1 MLARDRVEAGGAGDR
16 IDLAIYETQSGF
28 RDRRTPSLLGAAY
41 TGYPG
46 RRQGGGSM
54 VARGVRPTSD
64 GYVNILG
71 HSPRYFPKFLELI
84 ERPDLVEHPDAKKP
98 PPQMSPEFIDEVE
111 ASYLGWLMQ
120 RTKQQVVVETQ
131 AIGALGGAVYTTE
144 DLLKDPHYR
153 GRGVWDTIDH
163 PVAGPA
169 EHAGRQ
175 LILSETP
182 RAPVQ
187 PAPLLGQHN
196 EQVLIDELGLDRAEF
211 DALLADGVIGSREAV
226 SA

>member
-1 MLARDRVEAGGAGDR
+1 
-16 IDLAIYETQSGF
+16 
-28 RDRRTPSLLGAAY
+28 
-41 TGYPG
+41 
-46 RRQGGGSM
+46 
-54 VARGVRPTSD
+54 
-64 GYVNILG
+64 
-71 HSPRYFPKFLELI
+71 
-84 ERPDLVEHPDAKKP
+84 
-98 PPQMSPEFIDEVE
+98 MSPEFVDEVE
-111 ASYLGWLMQ
+111 ASYLIWLLQ

-144 DLLKDPHYR
+144 DLLNDPHYR

-175 LILSETP
+175 LILSKTP
-182 RAPVQ
+182 RDPVR

-196 EQVLIDELGLDRAEF
+196 REVLVDELGLDAAEF
-211 DALLADGVIGSREAV
+211 DGLQAAGVIGAAGAEQAI